1 MRRTIPTILPLILVC
16 VISWYVP
23 IAAQQAQAT
32 VEADLRIKHIGN
44 SNGDNG
50 KAVLWLI
57 PLDQNGQEHPARH
70 GTYRIVQKNKEFH
83 PHVLAVPVGT
93 AVDFPND
100 DPFFHNV
107 FSLYKGKKFDLGL
120 YEAGSSRKVVFDKPG
135 VSFIF
140 CNIHPDMNAYV
151 LALST
156 PYFDVSDRS
165 GHVQITGVAY
175 GRYRLEVWYE
185 RAESN
190 ELAGLSRV
198 IEVENS
204 IVRLGPLDIAE
215 SPRFQPKHL
224 NKHGRPYD
232 PETSPY

>member
-1 MRRTIPTILPLILVC
+1 M
-16 VISWYVP
+16 SWCVP
-23 IAAQQAQAT
+23 IFAQQAT
-32 VEADLRIKHIGN
+32 VEAEVHIKHLGD
-44 SNGDNG
+44 SKGDNG
-50 KAVLWLI
+50 NVVLWLV
-57 PLDQNGQEHPARH
+57 PLDQTGVEQHARPVQ
-70 GTYRIVQKNKEFH
+70 YRIVQKNKEFH

-93 AVDFPND
+93 LVEFPNE

-120 YEAGSSRKVVFDKPG
+120 YEAGSSRKVAFDKPG

-151 LALST
+151 LALSS
-156 PYFDVSDRS
+156 PYLSMSDHS
-165 GHVQITGVAY
+165 GHEQITEVPY
-175 GRYRLEVWYE
+175 GKYRMQIWYE
-185 RAESN
+185 RDESD

-198 IEVENS
+198 IEVAAP
-204 IVRLGPLDIAE
+204 IVRLGAIDLAD

-224 NKHGRPYD
+224 NKHGKPYD